1 MSEERKAAE
10 RLAVKGIGA
19 ILLIA
24 FLCWAVP
31 QIWDKLSPF
40 IIAIPLASALQPAIR
55 FAQEKLKIKRG
66 VSALVCVLIMLAI
79 LAGFAY
85 WGVAI
90 VLEQA
95 PTLVGQSGSM
105 ITDAINTVQ
114 QAFENLVNNST
125 SSFSPQVQTLLRN
138 TMQDALNRISA
149 YATEI
154 AASVVSFTVGMVTSL
169 PYGVIYISFLAM
181 AMYFITIHYS
191 EIRSYLPGGK
201 RRRQDSNTTQL
212 TNSATRSLMGYLRV
226 QGTFALMVLVVSLI
240 ALKCFGFKY
249 FGALSVLAALMEMI
263 PMVGSGLMYILMSI
277 VFFLTGNTAWGF
289 QVLALTGVLQLLR
302 RLLEPKLMSNNIGIS
317 PLLSLI
323 SMFVGMRLGGIL
335 GLIGGPVAMAVLVG
349 AVRGDVFRNVNA
361 DVNLVV
367 QWFKRRWAK
376 AEPAEAAG
384 AENPATETAA
394 GTANTAT
401 EGAKAEVSEAAGNN
415 GAAAPA
421 AKTAGM
427 AEAVSTENSAAKT
440 AVKAGAVNLMMKTAG
455 IAGAEVQA
463 AGKTANT
470 DTHKSAADSEP
481 EEQHP

>member
-10 RLAVKGIGA
+10 RLAVKGLGA
-19 ILLIA
+19 ILLIV

-40 IIAIPLASALQPAIR
+40 IIAIPLASALQPALR
-55 FAQEKLKIKRG
+55 FAQEKLRIKRG
-66 VSALVCVLIMLAI
+66 ISALICVLIMLAI

-95 PTLVGQSGSM
+95 PTLVGQSSSM

-154 AASVVSFTVGMVTSL
+154 AANAVSFTVGMVTSL

-212 TNSATRSLMGYLRV
+212 TNSATRSMMGYLRV

-249 FGALSVLAALMEMI
+249 FGALSVVAALMEMI
-263 PMVGSGLMYILMSI
+263 PMVGSGLMYIMMSI

-323 SMFVGMRLGGIL
+323 GMFVGMRLGGIL

-349 AVRGDVFRNVNA
+349 AVRGDVFRNVKA
-361 DVNLVV
+361 DVDLVV
-367 QWFKRRWAK
+367 EWFKRRWAK
-376 AEPAEAAG
+376 AEPAEAADGTGNAG
-384 AENPATETAA
+384 AAEAA
-394 GTANTAT
+394 CAA
-401 EGAKAEVSEAAGNN
+401 EAAGAA
-415 GAAAPA
+415 GVTESTAAA
-421 AKTAGM
+421 K
-427 AEAVSTENSAAKT
+427 
-440 AVKAGAVNLMMKTAG
+440 
-455 IAGAEVQA
+455 
-463 AGKTANT
+463 KTANT
-470 DTHKSAADSEP
+470 GAERPAAPAEDGKA
-481 EEQHP
+481 EEQQP

>member
-10 RLAVKGIGA
+10 RLAVKGLGA

-40 IIAIPLASALQPAIR
+40 IIAIPLASALQPAIQ
-55 FAQEKLKIKRG
+55 FAQEKLRIKRG
-66 VSALVCVLIMLAI
+66 ISALICVLIMLAI
-79 LAGFAY
+79 LVGFAY

-125 SSFSPQVQTLLRN
+125 SNFSPQVQTLLRN

-154 AASVVSFTVGMVTSL
+154 AANAVSFTVGMVTSL

-212 TNSATRSLMGYLRV
+212 TNSATRSMMGYLRV

-249 FGALSVLAALMEMI
+249 FGALSVVAALMEMI
-263 PMVGSGLMYILMSI
+263 PMVGSGLMYIMMSI

-323 SMFVGMRLGGIL
+323 GMFVGMRLGGIL

-349 AVRGDVFRNVNA
+349 AVRGDVFRNVKA
-361 DVNLVV
+361 DVDLVV
-367 QWFKRRWAK
+367 EWFKRRWAK
-376 AEPAEAAG
+376 AEPVEGAGAAAAVDANAANSAAGAGNDGAAEAAG
-384 AENPATETAA
+384 AAGVTESTAA
-394 GTANTAT
+394 
-401 EGAKAEVSEAAGNN
+401 AK
-415 GAAAPA
+415 
-421 AKTAGM
+421 
-427 AEAVSTENSAAKT
+427 
-440 AVKAGAVNLMMKTAG
+440 
-455 IAGAEVQA
+455 
-463 AGKTANT
+463 KTANT
-470 DTHKSAADSEP
+470 GAERPAAPAEDGKA
-481 EEQHP
+481 EEQQP

>member
-10 RLAVKGIGA
+10 RLAVKGLGA
-19 ILLIA
+19 ILLIV

-55 FAQEKLKIKRG
+55 FAQEKLRIKRG
-66 VSALVCVLIMLAI
+66 ISALICVLIMLAI

-95 PTLVGQSGSM
+95 PTLVGQSSSM

-125 SSFSPQVQTLLRN
+125 SNFSPQVQTLLRN

-154 AASVVSFTVGMVTSL
+154 AANAVSFTVGMVTSL

-212 TNSATRSLMGYLRV
+212 TNSATRSMMGYLRV

-249 FGALSVLAALMEMI
+249 FGALSVVAALMEMI
-263 PMVGSGLMYILMSI
+263 PMVGSGLMYIMMSI

-302 RLLEPKLMSNNIGIS
+302 RLLEP
-317 PLLSLI
+317 
-323 SMFVGMRLGGIL
+323 GMRLGGIL

-349 AVRGDVFRNVNA
+349 AVRGDVFRNVKA
-361 DVNLVV
+361 DVDLVV
-367 QWFKRRWAK
+367 EWFKRRWAK
-376 AEPAEAAG
+376 AEPAEAADGTGNAG
-384 AENPATETAA
+384 AAEAA
-394 GTANTAT
+394 CAA
-401 EGAKAEVSEAAGNN
+401 EAAGAA
-415 GAAAPA
+415 GVTESTAAA
-421 AKTAGM
+421 K
-427 AEAVSTENSAAKT
+427 
-440 AVKAGAVNLMMKTAG
+440 
-455 IAGAEVQA
+455 
-463 AGKTANT
+463 KTANT
-470 DTHKSAADSEP
+470 GAERPAAPAEDGKA
-481 EEQHP
+481 EEQQP

>member
-10 RLAVKGIGA
+10 RLAVKGLGA
-19 ILLIA
+19 ILLIV

-40 IIAIPLASALQPAIR
+40 IIAIPLASALQPALR
-55 FAQEKLKIKRG
+55 FAQEKLRIKRG
-66 VSALVCVLIMLAI
+66 ISALICVLIMLAI

-154 AASVVSFTVGMVTSL
+154 AANAVSFTVGMVTSL

-191 EIRSYLPGGK
+191 DIRSYLPGGK

-212 TNSATRSLMGYLRV
+212 TNSATRSMMGYLRV

-249 FGALSVLAALMEMI
+249 FGALSVVAALMEMI
-263 PMVGSGLMYILMSI
+263 PMVGSGLMYIMMSI

-323 SMFVGMRLGGIL
+323 GMFVGMRLGGIL

-349 AVRGDVFRNVNA
+349 AVRGDVFRNVKA
-361 DVNLVV
+361 DVDLVV
-367 QWFKRRWAK
+367 EWFKRRWAK
-376 AEPAEAAG
+376 AEPAEGAGAGNDGASIPAAEAADGTGNAGAAEAACAAEAAG
-384 AENPATETAA
+384 AAGVTESTAA
-394 GTANTAT
+394 
-401 EGAKAEVSEAAGNN
+401 AK
-415 GAAAPA
+415 
-421 AKTAGM
+421 
-427 AEAVSTENSAAKT
+427 
-440 AVKAGAVNLMMKTAG
+440 
-455 IAGAEVQA
+455 
-463 AGKTANT
+463 KTANT
-470 DTHKSAADSEP
+470 GAERPAAPAEDGKA
-481 EEQHP
+481 EEQQP